1 MRVEEKKCRC
11 SGVCKILETV
21 GVVGS
26 VKYQGLRDGL
36 FDEERFREMGLNL
49 QCQKKDKLGDI
60 IPRVDW

>member
-26 VKYQGLRDGL
+26 VKYQGLRDSL
-36 FDEERFREMGLNL
+36 FDEERFREMG
-49 QCQKKDKLGDI
+49 
-60 IPRVDW
+60 